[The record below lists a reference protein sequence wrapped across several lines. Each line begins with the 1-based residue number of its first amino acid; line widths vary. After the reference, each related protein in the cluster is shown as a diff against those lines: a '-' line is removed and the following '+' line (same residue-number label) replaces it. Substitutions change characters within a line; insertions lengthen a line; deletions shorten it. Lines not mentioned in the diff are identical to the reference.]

1 MSESNN
7 LLYEKRDGIATI
19 TLNRPEKRNA
29 ITPEMMVRLADAWQD
44 YRDDDE
50 MRVAILTGAGDQSF
64 TAGADLTT
72 VIPLL
77 TKAKAPENEWEE
89 KFMGN
94 PMGIGGIALLTDF
107 ELYKPVIVAVNGSA
121 LGGGTEILHPCD
133 IRLAVPQAVFGL
145 MEVKRALF
153 PGASIARLPRHIPY
167 CKAMEIMLVGEG
179 ISADEAHRIGLINH
193 VVPSVELMDKAR
205 EFGEKIAENGPV
217 SVRKIKEGVIRTSGL
232 TLAEARKIEKELA
245 REVGKTEDAREG
257 PRAFMEKRKP
267 VYKGR

>member
-1 MSESNN
+1 MTGD
-7 LLYEKRDGIATI
+7 LLYEKKDGVAYVTF
-19 TLNRPEKRNA
+19 NRPEKRNA

-50 MRVAILTGAGDQSF
+50 MRCAILTGAGDKSF

-77 TKAKAPENEWEE
+77 TKAKPPENEWEE
-89 KFMGN
+89 KFMSD

-107 ELYKPVIVAVNGSA
+107 ELYKPVIVAVNGPA

-133 IRLAVPQAVFGL
+133 IRLAAPHVVFGL
-145 MEVKRALF
+145 TEVKRALF
-153 PGASIARLPRHIPY
+153 PGASIARLPRMIPY
-167 CKAMEIMLVGEG
+167 SKAMEILLTGEPM
-179 ISADEAHRIGLINH
+179 SAEEAYRIGLINY
-193 VVPSVELMDKAR
+193 VVPSEHLMEKAR
-205 EFGEKIAENGPV
+205 EFAEKIAENGPV

-232 TLAEARKIEKELA
+232 PLAEARKIEKELA

-257 PRAFMEKRKP
+257 PKAFMEKRKP

>member
-1 MSESNN
+1 MSDN
-7 LLYEKRDGIATI
+7 LLYEKRDGVAYI

-50 MRVAILTGAGDQSF
+50 MRCAILTGAGDQSF

-77 TKAKAPENEWEE
+77 TKAKEPENEWEE
-89 KFMGN
+89 KFMSD
-94 PMGIGGIALLTDF
+94 PMGIGGIALLTEF

-133 IRLAVPQAVFGL
+133 IRLAAPHVMFGL
-145 MEVKRALF
+145 TEVKRALF
-153 PGASIARLPRHIPY
+153 PGASIAKLPRHIPY
-167 CKAMEIMLVGEG
+167 CKAMEILLVGDG
-179 ISADEAHRIGLINH
+179 ITAEEAHRIGLINYI
-193 VVPSVELMDKAR
+193 VPGDQLMAKAK
-205 EFGEKIAENGPV
+205 EFADKIAENGPV

-232 TLAEARKIEKELA
+232 TLAEARQIEKELA
-245 REVGKTEDAREG
+245 REVGKTKDAREG
-257 PRAFMEKRKP
+257 PKAFMEKRKP
-267 VYKGR
+267 NYIGA

>member
-1 MSESNN
+1 LSED
-7 LLYEKRDGIATI
+7 LLYEKKDGVAYVTF
-19 TLNRPEKRNA
+19 NRPEKRNA
-29 ITPEMMVRLADAWQD
+29 ITPEMMVRLAEAWED

-50 MRVAILTGAGDQSF
+50 MRCAILTGAGDQSF

-77 TKAKAPENEWEE
+77 TKAKEPENEWEE
-89 KFMGN
+89 KFMSN

-133 IRLAVPQAVFGL
+133 IRLAAPHVMFGL
-145 MEVKRALF
+145 SEVKRALF

-167 CKAMEIMLVGEG
+167 CKAMEILLVGDG
-179 ISADEAHRIGLINH
+179 ITAEEAHRIGLINY
-193 VVPSVELMDKAR
+193 VVPSEQLMDTAR
-205 EFGEKIAENGPV
+205 EFAEKIAENGPV

-232 TLAEARKIEKELA
+232 TLPEARQIEKELA
-245 REVGKTEDAREG
+245 REVGKTQDAREG

-267 VYKGR
+267 VYKGM